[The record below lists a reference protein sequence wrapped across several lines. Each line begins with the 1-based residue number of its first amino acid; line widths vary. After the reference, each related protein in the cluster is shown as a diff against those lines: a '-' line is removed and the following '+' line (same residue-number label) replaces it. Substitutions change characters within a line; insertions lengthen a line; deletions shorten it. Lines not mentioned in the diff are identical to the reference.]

1 MNNKELN
8 DQQIEQLVRET
19 APKVIKRRD
28 DAIIGAL
35 RNMSRE
41 EFEEMIGRKKK
52 ATAPAEQTAAPAAP
66 AAAPAAQTAAPEQK
80 KSTFRL
86 MTFTRLAAA
95 CAIVALIIVGIE
107 RLNLGGTA
115 QNGYATLF
123 NTYYKE
129 YTVSGETFS
138 AGKNKLNA
146 AGQANTASIIQDASR
161 LINKKRSRQALHEGI
176 TSLEDLLK
184 KPYRRDLEH
193 EIHWYLGLGY
203 LKDNRV
209 SKARE
214 EFRKVIE
221 LKSSHTADARKL
233 LEEIK

>member
-1 MNNKELN
+1 MNNKELTP
-8 DQQIEQLVRET
+8 QQVEELARRAMKNVAKRHDEAIVNEMRNMTHEQLDE
-19 APKVIKRRD
+19 
-28 DAIIGAL
+28 L
-35 RNMSRE
+35 M
-41 EFEEMIGRKKK
+41 GRKK
-52 ATAPAEQTAAPAAP
+52 QTAAPAAQT
-66 AAAPAAQTAAPEQK
+66 AAPAAQTAAPEQR

-95 CAIVALIIVGIE
+95 CAVVALIIVGIE

-214 EFRKVIE
+214 EFRKVID

-233 LEEIK
+233 LEEL